1 MMGKFFVMIRDLWID
16 IFSTLEAVQFEINGM
31 IVSLPALLFAFMVTG
46 IVISVFWKG
55 ART

>member
-1 MMGKFFVMIRDLWID
+1 MGDFIVMIRDFWVA
-16 IFSTLEAVQFEINGM
+16 IFDTLGSVSFEVNGI
-31 IVSLPALLFAFMVTG
+31 IVNLSALLFAFMVTG

>member
-1 MMGKFFVMIRDLWID
+1 MMGEFFVMIRDLWVD
-16 IFSTLEAVQFEINGM
+16 IFATLEAVQFEINGM

-46 IVISVFWKG
+46 LVIAVFWKG

>member
-1 MMGKFFVMIRDLWID
+1 MGEFFVMIRDLWVD
-16 IFSTLEAVQFEINGM
+16 IFATLEAVQFEVNGM

-46 IVISVFWKG
+46 IVIAVFWKG